1 MHTILSPKYKL
12 HVRPDTCDELVC
24 GEIERSYKLLS
35 LVKGDVVLDV
45 GANIGA
51 FSAWAAPLVGES
63 GIVIGYEPDVENF
76 QLFNMNTLK
85 LTNTQG
91 YRVAL
96 LGDDTPEVEF
106 FTNDYGRNKGLHSLV
121 VQRGRG
127 SYSVPA
133 MNLHREILRWKPSKL
148 KIDTEGGEY
157 DMLLGKPI
165 AECVKTIALEI
176 HLQKKSWRYDQ
187 APRLIAELEA
197 QFPIIRH
204 KAVITDK
211 TRALLGVYARE

>member
-1 MHTILSPKYKL
+1 MHTILSPKYRL

-24 GEIERSYKLLS
+24 GEIERSYKLLN
-35 LVKGDVVLDV
+35 LQRGDVVLDV

-51 FSAWAAPLVGES
+51 FSAWAAPKVEK
-63 GIVIGYEPDVENF
+63 VIGYEPDLENF
-76 QLFNMNTLK
+76 EVFNMNTINLS
-85 LTNTQG
+85 NVQG
-91 YRVAL
+91 FRVAL

-106 FTNDYGRNKGLHSLV
+106 FTNDSGRNKGLHSLV

-127 SYSVPA
+127 SHRVPA
-133 MNLHREILRWKPSKL
+133 MNLHREIARHQPSKL

-157 DMLLGKPI
+157 DMLLDKPI
-165 AECVKTIALEI
+165 AECVKAIALEI

-187 APRLIAELEA
+187 APRLIVQLEA

-204 KAVITDK
+204 RAVITDK

>member
-1 MHTILSPKYKL
+1 MNTILSPKYKL

-24 GEIERSYKLLS
+24 GEIERSYKLLN
-35 LVKGDVVLDV
+35 LVKDDIVFDV

-51 FSAWAAPLVGES
+51 FSAWASPKVQSVTA
-63 GIVIGYEPDVENF
+63 YEPDLENF
-76 QLFNMNTLK
+76 EVFRLNTANLS
-85 LTNTQG
+85 NVDG
-91 YRVAL
+91 FRVAL

-106 FTNDYGRNKGLHSLV
+106 FTNDSGRNKGLHSLV

-127 SYSVPA
+127 SYNVPA
-133 MNLHREILRWKPSKL
+133 MNLHREIARIRPTKL

-157 DMLLGKPI
+157 DMLLDKPI
-165 AECVKTIALEI
+165 AECVKAIALEV

-187 APRLIAELEA
+187 APRLIEQLEA

-204 KAVITDK
+204 RAVITDK